1 MANIIR
7 RQRTESDILPALA
20 ETGPVQLLR
29 NLLGGDP
36 FQGMSALPTLLQQ
49 QQLFVPDFEVK
60 ETPEAF
66 IFRADLPGVRDE
78 DLEITMRGNQ
88 LFVTGKREAEQRR
101 DDDRFYVYERS
112 YGTFTRT
119 FTLPEGV
126 DTDNIRA
133 ELDRGVL
140 QLTIPKKP
148 ETQPKKIA
156 VKPGQ
161 TGRQAQAGGKQEKAK
176 A

>member
-7 RQRTESDILPALA
+7 RQRSESDILPTLA
-20 ETGPVQLLR
+20 ETGPMQLLR

-36 FQGMSALPTLLQQ
+36 FQGMSALPTLLQQQQ

-88 LFVTGKREAEQRR
+88 LFVTGKREAEQTR

-133 ELDRGVL
+133 ELDRGVME
-140 QLTIPKKP
+140 LTIPKKP

-156 VKPGQ
+156 VKGQ
-161 TGRQAQAGGKQEKAK
+161 QAQAGGKQEKAK